1 MGVKRR
7 QRDNACVT
15 EAMSV
20 ERVGGW
26 LARCAASL
34 LLWLVPSLALAS
46 DPLAL
51 VLNWV
56 PGADH
61 APFIFALRQGWYAQ
75 AGIALTVDSVA
86 GSPEAIKRA
95 TRDPGTLAV
104 TDFISCL
111 RARSG
116 TTAVTAVM
124 ALQPLSPYAVYFS
137 AASGIERVQ
146 DLAGK
151 RIAAQPQDPMRR
163 LWQPLAQR
171 NAVAADSVSW
181 VDRSNA
187 AKPDALAA
195 GEADAAFNPF
205 LHNHLNYVAVLG
217 ADMRVLWWH
226 ELGFAAYGQVLVA
239 PDELIRR
246 SPELVRRFVGGD
258 AASLGTV
265 PRAASA
271 LRRRPGD
278 GISAARPR
286 ARAGSMGTGRTA
298 LPELARP
305 ASTARRV
312 RSGAGCPHAARPGR
326 CLRYP
331 DGHG

>member
-1 MGVKRR
+1 MT
-7 QRDNACVT
+7 A
-15 EAMSV
+15 
-20 ERVGGW
+20 ERNGGW
-26 LARCAASL
+26 LARWAAI
-34 LLWLVPSLALAS
+34 LLWLPLSPALAS
-46 DPLAL
+46 EPLAL

-61 APFIFALRQGWYAQ
+61 APFVFALRQGWYAQ

-104 TDFISCL
+104 ADFISCL

-116 TTAVTAVM
+116 PTAVTAVM
-124 ALQPLSPYAVYFS
+124 ALQPVSPYAVYFS

-146 DLAGK
+146 DLADK

-171 NAVAADSVSW
+171 NGVAAGSVSW

-217 ADMRVLWWH
+217 ANLRVLWWH
-226 ELGFAAYGQVLVA
+226 ELGFAAYGQVLAA
-239 PDELIRR
+239 PAELIRH
-246 SPELVRRFVGGD
+246 SPELVRRFVAVTQRAWVQCLAQPAPCVDALVTEYPQLDRAHEQEVWELVAQLYRIAPDPLQPLGAFDPVRVARAVRDLD
-258 AASLGTV
+258 AAFDTRTGTDNAV
-265 PRAASA
+265 DNAFLDPQIRAPR
-271 LRRRPGD
+271 
-278 GISAARPR
+278 
-286 ARAGSMGTGRTA
+286 
-298 LPELARP
+298 
-305 ASTARRV
+305 
-312 RSGAGCPHAARPGR
+312 
-326 CLRYP
+326 
-331 DGHG
+331 